1 MRIVAIATLLVGT
14 TMISGCSNPNGGLA
28 SVSHGPRNEI
38 GASCAALASR
48 KWDATLTRA
57 SGATPKYILNVVG
70 EVDLPTPGY
79 TPVWKMGV
87 SDRANPPG
95 LQLLLSFDPP
105 KEVDTQVVTI
115 NPVRFSME
123 VSSSRLRYIMV
134 KCGDATLA
142 RIPDIGG

>member
-1 MRIVAIATLLVGT
+1 MRTVAIMTLLVGT

-28 SVSHGPRNEI
+28 SVSHGSRNEI
-38 GASCAALASR
+38 GSSCSALASR
-48 KWDATLTRA
+48 KWDATLTRMA
-57 SGATPKYILNVVG
+57 GTTPKYILNVTG

-79 TPVWKMGV
+79 TPVWKMGL

-115 NPVRFSME
+115 NPVRFSTE
-123 VSSSRLRYIMV
+123 VAYSRIRYIMIR
-134 KCGDATLA
+134 CGDATLG
-142 RIPDIGG
+142 RIPDVGG